1 MNRQRRVKIICTL
14 GPASSDLDTIR
25 KLAKAGMN
33 VARLNF
39 SHGEHASHRDLF
51 LNVRKVAKELGQPI
65 AILMDLQG
73 PKIRVRRFKDNQAKL
88 KKGQPFVLT
97 TREIL
102 GDDTCASVSFRELPQ
117 TVSVGEEILLDDGLL
132 AMKVEKIDGE
142 DVHCTV
148 LRAGSLRNRKGIN
161 LPGSKVAIDSLTAKD
176 RRDLDFAMEI
186 GADYLALSFVQ
197 HPKDI
202 VEIKEIIRAA
212 GKDIPIIAKIEKP
225 QAVENIKEIIA
236 ATDVIMLARGD
247 LGVEM
252 AVEEVP
258 PIQKKVIKLCNAA
271 GVPVITATQMLESM
285 VHTPRPTR
293 AEASDVAN
301 AVLDGT
307 DAVMLSAETAVGE
320 YPFHTVETMG
330 RIISLIELQYE
341 HIWHQRRSSDREE
354 DAPLAHAI
362 AFAACQAAEM
372 VNAEAVVTFTI
383 MGLMPLRVAR
393 VRPRSQIIG
402 VTSRESTYHQL
413 ALLWGVRS
421 FLVNELHGDVAEA
434 AQSILIQLR
443 DADYLKAGQQAVIT
457 AGVPFESQRPTNM
470 CLVEQVPAKS

>member
-1 MNRQRRVKIICTL
+1 MDRQRRVKIICTL
-14 GPASSDLDTIR
+14 GPASSDIETIR

-39 SHGEHASHRDLF
+39 SHGEHESHREVF
-51 LNVRKVAKELGQPI
+51 LNVRRVAKELGQPI

-73 PKIRVRRFKDNQAKL
+73 PKIRVRRFAGNQAEL
-88 KKGQPFVLT
+88 KTGAPFVLT

-102 GDDTCASVSFRELPQ
+102 GSDSAASVSFRELPQ
-117 TVSVGEEILLDDGLL
+117 TVSVGEKILLDDGLL
-132 AMKVEKIDGE
+132 AMTVDKIEGE
-142 DVHCTV
+142 DVHCIVTQ
-148 LRAGSLRNRKGIN
+148 GGILRNRKGIN

-176 RRDLDFAMEI
+176 RKDLDFAMEV

-197 HPKDI
+197 HPNDI
-202 VEIKEIIRAA
+202 IQLKELIRAA
-212 GKDIPIIAKIEKP
+212 GKDIPVVAKIEKP
-225 QAVENIKEIIA
+225 QAVERIDEIIA

-258 PIQKKVIKLCNAA
+258 AIQKKVIKLCNHA

-320 YPFHTVETMG
+320 YPLDTVETMS
-330 RIISLIELQYE
+330 RIIGLIELQYE
-341 HIWHQRRSSDREE
+341 HVWHQRRRGDRKSDE
-354 DAPLAHAI
+354 PLAHAI
-362 AFAACQAAEM
+362 ASAACQAAEM
-372 VNAEAVVTFTI
+372 VDAEAIVTFTI

-393 VRPRSQIIG
+393 VRPCVQIIG

-421 FLVNELHGDVAEA
+421 FLVHELHGDATHA
-434 AQSILIQLR
+434 AQSILAQLR
-443 DADYLKAGQQAVIT
+443 DANYLKAGQQAVIT
-457 AGVPFESQRPTNM
+457 AGVPFESKRPTNM
-470 CLVEQVPAKS
+470 CLVEEVPAES